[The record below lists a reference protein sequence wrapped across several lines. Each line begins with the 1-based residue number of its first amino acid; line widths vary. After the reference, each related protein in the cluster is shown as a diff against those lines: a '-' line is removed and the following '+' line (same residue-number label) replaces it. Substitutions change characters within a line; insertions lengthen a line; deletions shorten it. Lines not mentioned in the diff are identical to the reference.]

1 MEEALDFLAPY
12 GPDLLNG
19 MTNHAPMAVE
29 ALAVMDRA
37 DAVMP
42 WLDRYRTELAPRPPV
57 ATPIAPPVASE
68 DWRAALGRFERT
80 GDWLGFFAREVAE
93 APWRD
98 VLARWTVRLA
108 PAMCASATHGPIR
121 VGHAARALADAESP
135 RRIAELGDA
144 LAAWAATYQTL
155 PSRPGDGPRLPP
167 RDAIAAVPLVPPAE
181 RVFTGTIVSSLEAL
195 GGFAPFAP
203 VAGLLDVSPE
213 PARVLSGITD
223 TFARVYL
230 ANARDFLTAIVFVH
244 GVTGVAALRP
254 LLPHLDPEPARAAV
268 RYAWQSS
275 CGLYATF
282 GVAPPATHV
291 DPPREN
297 AATLADMAIRNG
309 DEHAIKFTGAC
320 LGEHALNPSPAY
332 LAAARHAIGALVAP

>member
-12 GPDLLNG
+12 GPDLRNG
-19 MTNHAPMAVE
+19 MTNHGPMAVE
-29 ALAVMDRA
+29 ALAVMGRA

-42 WLDRYRTELAPRPPV
+42 WLDRYRAELAPRPPV
-57 ATPIAPPVASE
+57 ATPIAPDGWPS
-68 DWRAALGRFERT
+68 ALGRVERT
-80 GDWLGFFAREVAE
+80 GDWLAFFAREVAE
-93 APWRD
+93 SPWRD
-98 VLARWTVRLA
+98 VLGRWAVRLV

-135 RRIAELGDA
+135 RRIAELGEA

-155 PSRPGDGPRLPP
+155 PTGPADGPP
-167 RDAIAAVPLVPPAE
+167 RAAREAIAAVPLVPPAE
-181 RVFTGTIVSSLEAL
+181 RVFTGTIVSSLEGL

-203 VAGLLDVSPE
+203 VAELLDVSPD
-213 PARVLSGITD
+213 PARTLSEITE

-230 ANARDFLTAIVFVH
+230 ANARDVLTAIVFVH

-254 LLPHLDPEPARAAV
+254 LLPYLEAETARAAV

-282 GVAPPATHV
+282 GVAPPAV
-291 DPPREN
+291 DVEPPRED
-297 AATLADMAIRNG
+297 AATLVDLAIRSG

-320 LGEHALNPSPAY
+320 LAEHALDPSPAY
-332 LAAARHAIGALVAP
+332 LAAAKHAIGVLPAP